1 MLYSLVEHLQNWLD
15 AVGLYPVVQV
25 MFQLEFRAFFAVLL
39 AFAAV
44 LVLMPLLIARLRA
57 VKVTDDPEF
66 YGRDL
71 NEIMASKRGTP
82 TMGGILL
89 CGSVLLTTVLLAD
102 VLHSRYVQVCMVV
115 LVWLAAVGAWDDWMK
130 LTQAART
137 KRNGGKRTRDGL
149 LPWEKLVF
157 QFGIG
162 AIAAWFIFGAA
173 ELPDARVLNLP
184 FQRTYVPAPVEG
196 VLARPELAPG
206 VWQLGVAG
214 FVLLGMFMIAFTS
227 NAVNLTDGL
236 DGLAG
241 GTLLIASF
249 AMMVLTWIASS
260 ERAAQFLLVPH
271 VPGSGELMVVA
282 GAMAGACLGFLW
294 FNVAPAQIFMGDTGS
309 LAMGGLLATVAVCIR
324 QEALLV
330 VIGGVFYLEALS
342 VMLQVGW
349 FKWTRLRFG
358 EGRRILLCA
367 PAHHHFQHKGWKE
380 TQVVG
385 RFYLVAITL
394 AIVALVSLK
403 LR

>member
-1 MLYSLVEHLQNWLD
+1 
-15 AVGLYPVVQV
+15 
-25 MFQLEFRAFFAVLL
+25 
-39 AFAAV
+39 
-44 LVLMPLLIARLRA
+44 
-57 VKVTDDPEF
+57 
-66 YGRDL
+66 
-71 NEIMASKRGTP
+71 
-82 TMGGILL
+82 MGGILL
-89 CGSVLLTTVLLAD
+89 CGSVLLTGLLLAD
-102 VLHSRYVQVCMVV
+102 VLHNRYVQVCLVV
-115 LVWLAAVGAWDDWMK
+115 LLWLACVGAWDDWMK
-130 LTQAART
+130 LTQAARA

-173 ELPDARVLNLP
+173 EIPDAHVMNLP
-184 FQRTYVPAPVEG
+184 FQRTYLPAPTEG
-196 VLARPELAPG
+196 VLARPEIAPG
-206 VWQLGVAG
+206 VWQMGAVA
-214 FVLLGMFMIAFTS
+214 FVFLGMMMIALTS

-241 GTLLIASF
+241 GTLLISSF

-260 ERAAQFLLVPH
+260 ERAAQFLMVPH
-271 VPGSGELMVVA
+271 VPGSGELMVIA

-309 LAMGGLLATVAVCIR
+309 LSMGGLLATVAVCIR

-342 VMLQVGW
+342 VILQVGW
-349 FKWTRLRFG
+349 FKWTKRRYG

-367 PAHHHFQHKGWKE
+367 PAHHHFQHAGWKE

>member
-1 MLYSLVEHLQNWLD
+1 MLYWLVERSQDWLD
-15 AVGLYPVVQV
+15 SVGLYPVVQV
-25 MFQLEFRAFFAVLL
+25 MFQLEFRAFLAVLL
-39 AFAAV
+39 AFA
-44 LVLMPLLIARLRA
+44 LVLALMPRLIAALRA

-66 YGRDL
+66 YGKGL
-71 NEIMASKRGTP
+71 NEIMASTRGTP

-89 CGSVLLTTVLLAD
+89 CGAVLVTCGLLAD
-102 VLHSRYVQVCMVV
+102 IVHSRYVQVCMVV
-115 LVWLAAVGAWDDWMK
+115 LAWLAAVGAWDDWMK
-130 LTQAART
+130 LTQAARA

-162 AIAAWFIFGAA
+162 AIAAWFVWGAGQA
-173 ELPDARVLNLP
+173 PDAHVMNLP
-184 FQRTYVPAPVEG
+184 FQRTYLPAPTEG
-196 VLARPELAPG
+196 VLARPEIAPG
-206 VWQLGVAG
+206 VWQMGLAA
-214 FVLLGMFMIAFTS
+214 FVLVGLFMIALTS

-260 ERAAQFLLVPH
+260 ERASTFLMVPH
-271 VPGSGELMVVA
+271 VAGSGELMVVS

-324 QEALLV
+324 QEVLLV

-342 VMLQVGW
+342 VILQVGW
-349 FKWTRLRFG
+349 FKWTRMRFG

-367 PAHHHFQHKGWKE
+367 PAHHHFQHAGWKE

-394 AIVALVSLK
+394 AILALVSLK